1 MRRSKP
7 KKIAIK
13 PDPRYGDFL
22 LAKFIN
28 NLMLHGKKSVSTN
41 IVYGALDIIK
51 NKNKEVGELDIFKT
65 ALHNITPTV
74 EVKSRRIGGATFQIP
89 TEINEGRKQSLGMK
103 WLIQY
108 SQKRAGKT
116 MAEKLA
122 YEVLAAF
129 NNEGSAVKKKE
140 DTHKMAE
147 ANKAFSHFRL

>member
-13 PDPRYGDFL
+13 PDPRYNDIL
-22 LAKFIN
+22 LTKFMN
-28 NLMLHGKKSVSTN
+28 NLMEDGKKNVAMN
-41 IVYGALDIIK
+41 VIYGALDIIK
-51 NKNKEVGELDIFKT
+51 TKNKEQHELEVWKT
-65 ALHNITPTV
+65 ALHNIMPSV

-89 TEINEGRKQSLGMK
+89 TEINEGRRTALGMK

-108 SQKRAGKT
+108 SQKRSGRT

-122 YEVLAAF
+122 AEVLAAF

-147 ANKAFSHFRL
+147 ANKAFSHFRV